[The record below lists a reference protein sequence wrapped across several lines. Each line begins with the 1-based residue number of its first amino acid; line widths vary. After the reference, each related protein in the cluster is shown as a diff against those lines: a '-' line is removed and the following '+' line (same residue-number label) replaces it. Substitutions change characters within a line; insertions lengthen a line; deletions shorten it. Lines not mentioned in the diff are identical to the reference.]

1 MKRWSKDEIQLVYDL
16 IRNGVD
22 LAQIKKK
29 IYEKFGISRP
39 ISTIKIIISRQFL
52 SDIGCKVNVSSGF
65 YTLSLTCSVCGRIFD
80 IRTTNLKVYTRE
92 VVKTW
97 KCLVCNERE
106 KS

>member
-1 MKRWSKDEIQLVYDL
+1 MEMIGIFILVTGIQEKDIYHRRLEIVRL
-16 IRNGVD
+16 
-22 LAQIKKK
+22 
-29 IYEKFGISRP
+29 FS
-39 ISTIKIIISRQFL
+39 FL